1 MHNTSSQQPMLQQI
15 GDPLAVFLI
24 RLPPWHCFDVLRIH
38 QQHLKLSFQKVPHR
52 LPIHSRGLHRYMG
65 YSTGAQPIA
74 QLQQLPRECSERP
87 GLTPPPGGPQP
98 TRRHPLLVNIQTATD
113 FMYNLHRQTPSAAE
127 RRTSA
132 NYRNSL
138 ACSPPY
144 DRGNSSLCPST
155 SRSYSYSGSNRAR
168 MSRPSSTWRLL
179 QHTSIPSL
187 FSWFVVVRRTMI
199 YSYRSETIGSTRDA
213 RRAGTYAANS
223 ATAPNIAGTAKNT
236 IGSRAL
242 TPNNRVSSR
251 RDKPQAAA
259 MPMTT
264 PASVRIAPC
273 ATTILLA
280 WLAFAPKASRIP
292 ISCVRCP
299 TVYAISP

>member
-87 GLTPPPGGPQP
+87 GLTPPPGGPQH
-98 TRRHPLLVNIQTATD
+98 TRRHTLLVNIQTATD
-113 FMYNLHRQTPSAAE
+113 FMYILHRQTPSAAQ

-138 ACSPPY
+138 TCSPPY

-168 MSRPSSTWRLL
+168 IGRPSSTWRLL
-179 QHTSIPSL
+179 QHTSISTL
-187 FSWFVVVRRTMI
+187 FSWFVVVRRAMI
-199 YSYRSETIGSTRDA
+199 YSYRSDTTASTREA
-213 RRAGTYAANS
+213 LRAGIYVAAK
-223 ATAPNIAGTAKNT
+223 ATPTSSNATDIIAS
-236 IGSRAL
+236 GSL
-242 TPNNRVSSR
+242 GVTPKSGLAITRVSPR
-251 RDKPQAAA
+251 PAA
-259 MPMTT
+259 
-264 PASVRIAPC
+264 
-273 ATTILLA
+273 
-280 WLAFAPKASRIP
+280 IP
-292 ISCVRCP
+292 ISP
-299 TVYAISP
+299 PAKAIAMPCFTTIRRTSCAL